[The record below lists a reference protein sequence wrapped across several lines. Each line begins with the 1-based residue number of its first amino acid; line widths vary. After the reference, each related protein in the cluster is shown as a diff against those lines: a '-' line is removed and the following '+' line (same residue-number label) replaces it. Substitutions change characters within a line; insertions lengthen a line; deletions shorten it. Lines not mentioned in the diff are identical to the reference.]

1 MYRRVA
7 RVFLDTGIFIAFLVP
22 TDRHHRSALTLFG
35 GPKPRWFTSVL
46 VCAEGY
52 AWFLHKH
59 GEEAAR
65 RFRFLLDSL
74 DGLVVLDTDPDLHDE
89 TWRVLDGLRGARL
102 TYVDA
107 SSLALMAR
115 HGIRTV
121 WATDHHL
128 GLTGAE
134 VAPRS

>member
-1 MYRRVA
+1 M
-7 RVFLDTGIFIAFLVP
+7 
-22 TDRHHRSALTLFG
+22 
-35 GPKPRWFTSVL
+35 L
-46 VCAEGY
+46 VCAEAY
-52 AWFLHKH
+52 AWFLHRH

-65 RFRFLLDSL
+65 RFRLLLDNL
-74 DGLVVLDTDPDLHDE
+74 DGLVILDTDPDLHNE
-89 TWRVLDGLRGARL
+89 TWRMLDHLRGARL

-107 SSLALMAR
+107 SSLALMSR

-134 VAPRS
+134 VMPRA

>member
-1 MYRRVA
+1 MTN
-7 RVFLDTGIFIAFLVP
+7 VFLDTGIFISFLVSR
-22 TDRHHRSALTLFG
+22 DRHHRSALTLFG
-35 GPKPRWFTSVL
+35 GPKPRWFTSAL

-65 RFRFLLDSL
+65 GFRFLLDSL
-74 DGLVVLDTDPDLHDE
+74 DGLVVLDTDPDLHDD
-89 TWRVLDGLRGARL
+89 TWRVLDRLRGARL

-134 VAPRS
+134 VLPRS

>member
-1 MYRRVA
+1 MNA
-7 RVFLDTGIFIAFLVP
+7 ATVFLDTGIFIAARNAR
-22 TDRHHRSALTLFG
+22 DRHHEQARSLFG
-35 GPKPRWFTSVL
+35 GPTPRWFTSAL
-46 VCAEGY
+46 VCAEAY
-52 AWFLHKH
+52 AWFLHRH

-65 RFRFLLDSL
+65 RFRLLIDNL
-74 DGLVVLDTDPDLHDE
+74 DGLVVLDTDPVLRDD
-89 TWRVLDGLRGARL
+89 TWRMLDRLRGARL

-107 SSLALMAR
+107 SSLVLMAR

-134 VAPRS
+134 VLPRS

>member
-1 MYRRVA
+1 MTGA
-7 RVFLDTGIFIAFLVP
+7 TVFLDTGIFIAARS
-22 TDRHHRSALTLFG
+22 TRDRNHQQARALFDG
-35 GPKPRWFTSVL
+35 SKPRWFTSVL
-46 VCAEGY
+46 VCAEAYG
-52 AWFLHKH
+52 WFLHKH

-65 RFRFLLDSL
+65 RFRLLVNSL
-74 DGLVVLDTDPDLHDE
+74 DGLVVLDTDPRLRNE
-89 TWRVLDGLRGARL
+89 TWRMLDHLRGARL

-107 SSLALMAR
+107 SSLALMSR

-134 VAPRS
+134 VMPRA